1 MSQLGEKQHEML
13 EMLEH
18 LVNIDSGTYD
28 KTGVDEVGSYLTKKY
43 EAIGF
48 QVTTYP
54 NEDIGDFY
62 TIRHKDA
69 EQPEVIV
76 AAHLDTVFPKG
87 TAKKRPFTIKNE
99 RAYGPGVIDMK
110 ASHVL
115 LYYAMNELITEGHQA
130 YKNIEIVLNSDE
142 EIGSKLSKSFIEKQC
157 EGKQF
162 GLVLEPARANGAI
175 VSARRG
181 TGRYTIDVQ
190 GKAAH
195 AGIDPENGRSAI
207 EELSHKVIALHQLTN
222 PAANVHVNVG
232 LIKGGTSTNAVADHA
247 SCEVDVRISKKEQAA
262 EMEEAIQSIVDH
274 HVVEGVS
281 ATLTGEIRRLPMV
294 FTEETAKL
302 VERIQ
307 SAAME
312 LNFTIDHVAT
322 GGGSDASFI
331 ASKDIPTVDGLGPVG
346 GKQHSEEEYLEVDTL
361 VERTAL
367 FIQVVKRLTDDG
379 LQ

>member
-1 MSQLGEKQHEML
+1 MMSQLEERQKEML
-13 EMLEH
+13 GMLKY
-18 LVNIDSGTYD
+18 LVKIDSETYD
-28 KTGVDEVGSYLTKKY
+28 KTGVDTVGTYLAKLY
-43 EAIGF
+43 EAIDF
-48 QVTTYP
+48 HVSTYP
-54 NEDIGDFY
+54 NEDVGDFY

-69 EQPEVIV
+69 RDPKIIV
-76 AAHLDTVFPKG
+76 AAHLDTVFPNG
-87 TAKKRPFTIKNE
+87 TAKKRPFTIKGG

-115 LYYAMNELITEGHQA
+115 LYYTIKQLITDGHQA

-181 TGRYTIDVQ
+181 TGRYTIDVY

-222 PAANVHVNVG
+222 PEANVHVNVG

-247 SCEVDVRISKKEQAA
+247 SCEVDVRISKKEQAV
-262 EMEEAIQSIVDH
+262 EMEEAIRKIVDN

-294 FTEETAKL
+294 FTEETANL
-302 VERIQ
+302 VNLIQ
-307 SAAME
+307 S
-312 LNFTIDHVAT
+312 TAT
-322 GGGSDASFI
+322 
-331 ASKDIPTVDGLGPVG
+331 
-346 GKQHSEEEYLEVDTL
+346 E
-361 VERTAL
+361 
-367 FIQVVKRLTDDG
+367 
-379 LQ
+379 